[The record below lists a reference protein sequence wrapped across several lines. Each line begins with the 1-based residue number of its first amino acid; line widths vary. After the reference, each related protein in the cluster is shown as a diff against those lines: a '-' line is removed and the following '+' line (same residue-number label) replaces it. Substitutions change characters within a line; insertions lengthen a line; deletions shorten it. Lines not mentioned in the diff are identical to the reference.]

1 MSCENQNK
9 RQRTDDEVSQP
20 QLLSANQLLALSA
33 EVSTHRDDL
42 INILRTEKDS
52 GMKAKLRAA
61 ITCFCDA
68 FHKVS
73 MAYSYALGSEN
84 TAKSLE
90 NNINSVVDY
99 VRTSH
104 ASLDVISTTVQNVAS
119 TQDRSYASIVNASSA
134 HDSGKQRKN
143 MILEKGRMLPIR
155 SDSQV
160 IVGPADPSSDTLV
173 SSENTKAKLLE
184 VIKPAELGL
193 RITRIFYTANNAV
206 IVEGDP
212 RNSAILRN
220 CAPLLDAGLEVKD
233 KVKINPRLIVR
244 DIPTDLSSDEIR
256 VALHKQNFPDNIIED
271 FKVVYLF
278 PVREGKKS
286 RSCIIET
293 TPECRK
299 VLCTSNRVYIGLR
312 SCRCAD
318 HISILQCF
326 NCHKFGHLAKEC
338 TDKAPLCGFCAG
350 AHSSKDCVSKTAL
363 CCANCKATSG
373 NDTKHAAFDRLKCP
387 VYRAKLTL
395 KSASVNY
402 GS

>member
-1 MSCENQNK
+1 MNEQNQNK
-9 RQRTDDEVSQP
+9 RQRTDDEVSP
-20 QLLSANQLLALSA
+20 SQLLSPDQLLNLSA
-33 EVSTHRDDL
+33 DVSAHRDDL
-42 INILRTEKDS
+42 INILRNERDS
-52 GMKAKLRAA
+52 GMKVKLRTA

-68 FHKVS
+68 FYKVS
-73 MAYSYALGSEN
+73 MAYTYALGSEN

-99 VRTSH
+99 VRTSR

-119 TQDRSYASIVNASSA
+119 TQDRSYASIVSASNT
-134 HDSGKQRKN
+134 HDSGKQRKT
-143 MILEKGRMLPIR
+143 MILEKGKMLPIR

-160 IVGPADPSSDTLV
+160 IVGPADPSSATLV
-173 SSENTKAKLLE
+173 SSEVTKAKLLE

-193 RITRIFYTANNAV
+193 RITRVYYTANNSV

-212 RNSAILRN
+212 CNSAILRN

-233 KVKINPRLIVR
+233 KVKLNPRLIVR
-244 DIPTDLSSDEIR
+244 DIPTDISSDEIR
-256 VALHKQNFPDNIIED
+256 VALQKQNFPDHTIDD

-278 PVREGKKS
+278 PVREGKKA

-293 TPECRK
+293 PPECRK
-299 VLCTSNRVYIGLR
+299 ALCTANRVYIGMR

-326 NCHKFGHLAKEC
+326 NCHKYGHIAKEC
-338 TDKAPLCGFCAG
+338 TAKAPLCGFCAG
-350 AHSSKDCVSKTAL
+350 AHSSKDCPSKTAL
-363 CCANCKATSG
+363 CCANCKSTSG

-387 VYRAKLTL
+387 LFRAKLTL